1 MTENEE
7 QLKQHAE
14 AAKAIVSKAD
24 AEGRQLTKSERRK
37 IDDHVDEVK
46 KFKAAVEAEQ
56 QENAEQRA
64 AEEEL
69 KASIDRLRASAS
81 KNTGQSGFAKAVLDA
96 GFDSRANPRVEI
108 ESRSIFNA
116 STLPGEETWR
126 RADPTL
132 APLGQDRRFLYTN
145 LPTENVDGV
154 SAVHDFKQTART
166 LTGTPVRDLD
176 ATTDKAKVDVTL
188 TSVVESLKQ
197 VAVTIDDI
205 PNAIFESVNSL
216 RAYLNSEGAFQVQ
229 KALDTHVMAQI
240 VAAAPP
246 FGTSGTGLVARLRNG
261 VATMRGTGANPS
273 IAVLNPTDSA
283 SLDLEADAGG
293 YIFPTRDTGS
303 SSPLW
308 NMRVI
313 ERIGAG
319 TEAPYLIDPQMLG
332 QLYLGN
338 MRFEA
343 DPITGFRKNLTTLRI
358 ETKALYH
365 VRQAEGARRVN
376 AT

>member
-1 MTENEE
+1 MSTYRIKERVE
-7 QLKQHAE
+7 KAKDII
-14 AAKAIVSKAD
+14 AKAEQEKRSIT
-24 AEGRQLTKSERRK
+24 AEERAEVERLTS
-37 IDDHVDEVK
+37 
-46 KFKAAVEAEQ
+46 EAEKL
-56 QENAEQRA
+56 RYD
-64 AEEEL
+64 EEL
-69 KASIDRLRASAS
+69 KDSIDRLRGSVRKSAQ
-81 KNTGQSGFAKAVLDA
+81 GGGFAKAILDA
-96 GFDSRANPRVEI
+96 GFNFKQRPAVEI

-116 STLPGEETWR
+116 PTFPGEELWR
-126 RADPTL
+126 RADPTI

-154 SAVHDFKQTART
+154 SAVQDFKQTART
-166 LTGTPVRDLD
+166 LTGNPVRDLD

-205 PNAIFESVNSL
+205 PNAIFESVSSL

-229 KALDTHVMAQI
+229 KALDGHVMAQI

-261 VATMRGTGANPS
+261 VATMRATGANPS

-343 DPITGFRKNLTTLRI
+343 DPFTGFRKNLTTLRI
-358 ETKALYH
+358 EVHALYH